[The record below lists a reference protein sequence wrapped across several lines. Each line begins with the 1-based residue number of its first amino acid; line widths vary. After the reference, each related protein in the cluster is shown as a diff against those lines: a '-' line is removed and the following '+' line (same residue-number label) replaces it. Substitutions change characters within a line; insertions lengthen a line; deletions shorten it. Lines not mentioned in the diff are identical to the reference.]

1 MIYNNIVKNSLPP
14 KKKNMNIL
22 FLTISYLP
30 NIKGHGIYNDLIRK
44 FRDEGHHVYIVSSLE
59 RRLHKHTELVET
71 DGVKILSVR
80 ILNIQRAHL
89 VEKGISTLIISR
101 IYKRAIQ
108 KHIGN
113 VPFDLVLYPTP
124 PITFN
129 HVVRWVK
136 RKNPHAVS
144 YLLLKDIFPQNAVD
158 LGIFGEKSLLHR
170 YFQRKEKQLYK
181 TSDYIGCMS
190 PANVDYVRRN
200 NPGYPQDCIEV
211 APNSFELTGN
221 RPLSEDEKILIR
233 QKYNLPIDSMIFVYG
248 GNIGRPQGIGY
259 LIQCIEANKN
269 RSDCHFLI
277 VGNGTEYRRLEAWI
291 NENHNKNVTLL
302 KRLPKDDYDLLA
314 QTCDVGLIFLD
325 HRFTVPNYP
334 SRLLTYLEYH
344 KPVICATD
352 PITDIGRIAEKNGF
366 GFWCESL
373 HELDFTMLV
382 DRFVEHPE
390 LIPIMGEKGYQF
402 LCENYTVQHTYD
414 AIMRHFNSPSSS
426 KGEEND

>member
-1 MIYNNIVKNSLPP
+1 
-14 KKKNMNIL
+14 MNIL

-30 NIKGHGIYNDLIRK
+30 SIKGHGIYNDLIRK

-80 ILNIQRAHL
+80 ILNIQRTHL
-89 VEKGISTLIISR
+89 VEKGISTLLISR

-113 VPFDLVLYPTP
+113 VAFDLVLYPTP

-158 LGIFGEKSLLHR
+158 LGILGKGSLLHR
-170 YFQRKEKQLYK
+170 YFQQKEKQLYK

-190 PANVDYVRRN
+190 PANVDYVRRK
-200 NPGYPQDCIEV
+200 NPDYPFDHIEV

-221 RPLSEDEKILIR
+221 RLLSKDEKILIR
-233 QKYNLPIDSMIFVYG
+233 KKYQLPTDCMIFIYG

-259 LIQCIEANKN
+259 LIKCLEANQN
-269 RSDCHFLI
+269 RKDCHFLI
-277 VGNGTEYRRLEAWI
+277 VGNGTEYHQLETWKQ
-291 NENHNKNVTLL
+291 NHEGKNVTLHHF
-302 KRLPKDDYDLLA
+302 LPKEDYDLLA
-314 QTCDVGLIFLD
+314 QACDVGLIFLD
-325 HRFTVPNYP
+325 HRFTIPNFP
-334 SRLLTYLEYH
+334 SRLLTYLEYRM
-344 KPVICATD
+344 PVICATD
-352 PITDIGRIAEKNGF
+352 PNTDIGRIAEKNGY

-382 DRFVEHPE
+382 DRFVNHPE
-390 LIPIMGEKGYQF
+390 LIPMMGEKGYQF

-414 AIMRHFNSPSSS
+414 AIMKHFTSPSPS
-426 KGEEND
+426 KGGEENG